1 MVMVIVLFIPRGVIR
16 AYQVL
21 EQTNDT
27 IADAIMVTGNNQ
39 LAYELQR

>member
-1 MVMVIVLFIPRGVIR
+1 MGMGIVLFIPGGVIR

-39 LAYELQR
+39 QVYELQK